1 MSGKLNVLVTGAT
14 GKQGGYLVR
23 ELLARGHAIRALTR
37 KPESAGAAAR
47 AARGVTIVTGDFE
60 DQGSLER
67 AARGVDTV
75 FAMSTPFESGA
86 TTETREGINI
96 VRAASAAG
104 VGVSHLVYS
113 SVAGADRA
121 TGIPHFDSKF
131 EVEKAIR
138 QSGVPFTIVAPVFF
152 MENFLADWLA
162 AGIAKGSIAMALPA
176 TRRLQQVAVADIAQF
191 TALVIERR
199 ESFLGKRIDIASDEL
214 TVATAAAAISEAS
227 DRHIEYTALPI
238 DAVRQWNDDLARMF
252 EWFDRV
258 GYDADVVGLRWL
270 YPEVD
275 WHRFSDWAASRIGQ
289 PGPSRRHLVD
299 PTSTGASRQP
309 SYNLAKRR
317 MVRRRGP
324 WHGSRGS

>member
-14 GKQGGYLVR
+14 GKQGGHLVR

-37 KPESAGAAAR
+37 KPESAGAAAL

-67 AARGVDTV
+67 AARGVDTI

-176 TRRLQQVAVADIAQF
+176 TRRLQQIAVADIAQF

-227 DRHIEYTALPI
+227 GRHVEYTALPI

-275 WHRFSDWAASRIGQ
+275 WHRFSDWAREQDWSARAVPAT
-289 PGPSRRHLVD
+289 PG
-299 PTSTGASRQP
+299 
-309 SYNLAKRR
+309 
-317 MVRRRGP
+317 
-324 WHGSRGS
+324 